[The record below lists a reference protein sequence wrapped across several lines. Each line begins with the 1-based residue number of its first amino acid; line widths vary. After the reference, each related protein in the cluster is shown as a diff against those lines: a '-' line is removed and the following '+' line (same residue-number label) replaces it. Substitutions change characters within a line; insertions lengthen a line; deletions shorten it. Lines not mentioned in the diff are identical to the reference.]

1 MGNEVYQ
8 TIIESPIGSIQISG
22 TEEYITSI
30 QFVEE
35 NTSERVT
42 WSHPLTKSSTS
53 PTYPNWQLGNDA
65 KKQLEEY
72 FSGTRIEFDLP
83 LQPEGT
89 EFQQAVWEALQK
101 IPFGKTETYGNI
113 AKAIGKPKAARAIG
127 QANNRN
133 PIAIVIP
140 CHRVIGSNKQL
151 TGYAGGLERKE
162 FLLELEKNK

>member
-1 MGNEVYQ
+1 MKK
-8 TIIESPIGSIQISG
+8 TLFSSPIGNIQITG
-22 TEEYITSI
+22 TEDSITSI
-30 QFVEE
+30 QFVD
-35 NTSERVT
+35 
-42 WSHPLTKSSTS
+42 SSTQFD
-53 PTYPNWQLGNDA
+53 YAHCADAKDWELGMET

-72 FSGTRIEFDLP
+72 FSGKRSTFDLA
-83 LQPEGT
+83 LQPKGT
-89 EFQQAVWEALQK
+89 EFQQAVWKALQA
-101 IPFGKTETYGNI
+101 IPYGETRTYGEI

-133 PIAIVIP
+133 PIAIIIP